1 MFYKLLNMLDEKMHF
16 VTVAAKEK
24 GYVSVSDDTRYDLL
38 TMQLT
43 ALTLLRNVDLL
54 DELYRKKNLNIEEQ
68 KQLIKLLEQKLHC
81 NNKVKDDALMLWN
94 YFINLPSQSDL
105 TEAHSLL
112 KDILINIELIIHD
125 NDKHISLN
133 ILSTVNKI
141 TTMYWKS
148 RGIKPG
154 LHQCAFPLSY
164 FISVGG

>member
-1 MFYKLLNMLDEKMHF
+1 MFYKLLNILDEKMHF

-24 GYVSVSDDTRYDLL
+24 GYISVSDSARYDPL

-54 DELYRKKNLNIEEQ
+54 DKLYRKKNLNIEEQ

-81 NNKVKDDALMLWN
+81 SNKVKDDALMLWN
-94 YFINLPSQSDL
+94 YFVNLPSQSDS

-112 KDILINIELIIHD
+112 KDILMNIELIIHD

-148 RGIKPG
+148 RGIKPSF
-154 LHQCAFPLSY
+154 HKCAFPLSY
-164 FISVGG
+164 FISVED